1 MLLSNF
7 FNCRKTQA
15 RSRGLRRDVGLE
27 RMLKNLIGK
36 ARTVVGNIQ
45 FHAFDIARLV
55 RLDRSPNADHQFVFI
70 RYLTKLILIR
80 FNRRNSR
87 LKE

>member
-1 MLLSNF
+1 
-7 FNCRKTQA
+7 
-15 RSRGLRRDVGLE
+15 
-27 RMLKNLIGK
+27 MLKNLIGK

-55 RLDRSPNADHQFVFI
+55 RHDRSPNADHQFVFI
-70 RYLTKLILIR
+70 RYRLPRIRQKIVEDLTKLILIR